1 MNDVYKLTQ
10 EAKVFTWELIEVAGA
25 HPEPRSSFGAVLA
38 TDTSFYLFGG
48 SGDNNVKFN
57 DLWAFNANA
66 W

>member
-1 MNDVYKLTQ
+1 
-10 EAKVFTWELIEVAGA
+10 VFTWEHIEIAGA

-57 DLWAFNANA
+57 DLWEFNTNA
-66 W
+66 WK